1 MEDCATQLFFLKG
14 LLQAFA
20 DSTGLK
26 VNYSKSMMIHVNKD
40 LDRVNSLAQT
50 FGCSV
55 GSLPFTYLG
64 LPLGTTKPKVE
75 DFLPLVTKCERRL
88 VSTTTFLSQA
98 GRLQMTNAVFSSL
111 PTFYL
116 CTFKMHKI
124 VIEQMINTQ
133 KALPVERGRCK
144 C

>member
-1 MEDCATQLFFLKG
+1 MEGCATQLFFLKG

-26 VNYSKSMMIHVNKD
+26 VNYSKSMMIHVNMD

-124 VIEQMINTQ
+124 VIEQNDKYTQ
-133 KALPVERGRCK
+133 SVACGEGQM
-144 C
+144 